1 MSFID
6 NGGGSNMTMPVQPM
20 GYGGYGGGNGNGFWG
35 DGSFWIIILFLFAM
49 MGNGNWGFGGGNY
62 GGGMPGMI
70 NTVNNDVQRGFDQQ
84 SVMNGINGISSSM
97 ANGFANAEVSRC
109 NSQANVLSAINTGTA
124 NTIAAINTNGN
135 SQMASMNNLAMSLQ
149 NCCCEN
155 RAGLADLKYT
165 VATEACSDRQT
176 VSDGIRDLL
185 AAGTANTQALINSTN
200 AGMQNIMDKICQMEL
215 DGKNQQIQNLQ
226 TQLNMATLRESQTA
240 QTAAILANNAAQTQ
254 ALEQYL
260 NPAPIPAY
268 MVQNPNCC
276 ANQVYSGCGCGVA

>member
-6 NGGGSNMTMPVQPM
+6 YGNSGGMMTMPVQPM
-20 GYGGYGGGNGNGFWG
+20 GYGGGGYGGNGFMG
-35 DGSFWIIILFLFAM
+35 DGSFWIIILFLFAL
-49 MGNGNWGFGGGNY
+49 MGGNWGNGFGGGGN
-62 GGGMPGMI
+62 GG
-70 NTVNNDVQRGFDQQ
+70 TVNYLNGDIQRGFDQQ
-84 SVMNGINGISSSM
+84 SVMGGINGLNSAI

-109 NSQANVLSAINTGTA
+109 NAQANVLAALNNNSNAQMTA
-124 NTIAAINTNGN
+124 MNG
-135 SQMASMNNLAMSLQ
+135 LAMNLQ

-165 VATEACSDRQT
+165 VATEACSDRQA
-176 VSDGIRDLL
+176 VNDGVRDIL
-185 AAGTANTQALINSTN
+185 AANAANTQSLINSMSDKVQ
-200 AGMQNIMDKICQMEL
+200 GVMDKICQLEL
-215 DGKNQQIQNLQ
+215 EGKNQQIQALQ

-240 QTAAILANNAAQTQ
+240 QTAQILANNAAQTA

-276 ANQVYSGCGCGVA
+276 AQTYNGCGCMGA